1 MDELRAVVEEAE
13 AANRYVAAHA
23 YTARAVNRALRAG
36 VRSIEH
42 GNLLDDETIRLLLE
56 RDAYLIPTLVT
67 YWALKEEG
75 RDYGLPQ
82 DNYEKVDVVLDAG
95 PSALEQAASA
105 NVRIVYGSDLLGG
118 MHRHQAY
125 EFALRAQVQPAVDVL
140 RSATTVAAD
149 LLGMS
154 GEIGVVQPGAH
165 ADFVVVDGDPLE
177 DVAVLADPAA
187 NLRVVVQGGRVVVNR
202 R

>member
-1 MDELRAVVEEAE
+1 
-13 AANRYVAAHA
+13 
-23 YTARAVNRALRAG
+23 
-36 VRSIEH
+36 
-42 GNLLDDETIRLLLE
+42 
-56 RDAYLIPTLVT
+56 VT